1 MKSMFKTLLG
11 GAVLA
16 LPLLTITGG
25 AAAQDKP
32 AAKATTAQPGA
43 AKSDAAKSAAE
54 KPGAKPWTPKRT
66 PWGDPDLRGR
76 WPLDY
81 LAQTPRIRPEQYGD
95 RAELTDAEY
104 ATAMRNA
111 KQQAGLYDREEKA
124 GKIGMGHWT
133 ERGQPLR
140 QTSLTVVPANGRMPP
155 ATPEGVK
162 RSADMRSSWTEQ
174 HWNWVDDFNTFDR
187 CITRGLPQSMLPG
200 VYNSGIE
207 LMQGPGYVAIRLEM
221 IHETRIIPLD
231 GRAKPAAALKNW
243 MGISRGHW
251 EGNTLVIE
259 TTNFVPNMPLG
270 NTGQS
275 PRPVPN
281 SDQMKM
287 TERLTPTG
295 PNNIRYEAWVE
306 DPVTLTAPFKLDF
319 PWQRNDDYEFFEYA
333 CHEGN
338 VQLRGF
344 ITSTST
350 NPRLV
355 AAREAKWKAQEAER
369 LQTASASAPAKV
381 N

>member
-1 MKSMFKTLLG
+1 MKTMFKTLLA
-11 GAVLA
+11 GAVLS
-16 LPLLTITGG
+16 LPLLANAG

-32 AAKATTAQPGA
+32 AAKAAPAKAGA
-43 AKSDAAKSAAE
+43 APAKSAKA
-54 KPGAKPWTPKRT
+54 WTPPRT
-66 PWGDPDLRGR
+66 AWGDPDLRGR

-81 LAQTPRIRPEQYGD
+81 LASTPRIRPEQYGD
-95 RAELTDAEY
+95 RAELTDEEY
-104 ATAMRNA
+104 EAALRTA
-111 KQQAGLYDREEKA
+111 KQQSTLYDREEKA

-133 ERGQPLR
+133 ERGKPLR
-140 QTSLTVVPANGRMPP
+140 QTSLTVVPANGRMPL

-162 RSADMRSSWTEQ
+162 RSADMRSSWTET

-187 CITRGLPQSMLPG
+187 CITRGMPQSMLPG
-200 VYNSGIE
+200 AYNMGIE
-207 LMQGPGYVAIRLEM
+207 VMQAPGYVAIRLEM

-231 GRAKPAAALKNW
+231 GRGKPAPTLRNW

-270 NTGQS
+270 NTPQS

-319 PWQRNDDYEFFEYA
+319 PWQRNDNYEFFEYA

-350 NPRLV
+350 NPRLA
-355 AAREAKWKAQEAER
+355 AARDAKWKAQEAEK
-369 LQTASASAPAKV
+369 LQTASANQTAAAGSPAKV